1 MNSWIDQLKL
11 LPHPEGGYYRETY
24 RAAGKFPIGHAGE
37 SRSFSTAI
45 YFLLEKADRSR
56 FHRIQ
61 SDEIWHYHAG
71 GRLTIFMLTDSG
83 VVTQTLGT
91 DLMRGDQLQIVIPA
105 RHWFGALVTEGSYV
119 LTSCT
124 VSPGFDFKDFELA
137 DRGSLL
143 EQYPE
148 HADLIKQLT

>member
-24 RAAGKFPIGHAGE
+24 RAAGEFFTGRPGE
-37 SRSFSTAI
+37 TRSFSTAI
-45 YFLLEKADRSR
+45 YFLLEKSDRSR

-71 GRLTIFMLTDSG
+71 GRLKLFTLTERG
-83 VVTQTLGT
+83 VVTQTLGP
-91 DLMRGDQLQIVIPA
+91 DIMRGDQLQIVIPA
-105 RHWFGALVTEGSYV
+105 RHWFGALVVEGDYV
-119 LTSCT
+119 LSSCT

-137 DRGSLL
+137 DRVHLL
-143 EQYPE
+143 DLYPE
-148 HADLIKQLT
+148 QTEIITRLT